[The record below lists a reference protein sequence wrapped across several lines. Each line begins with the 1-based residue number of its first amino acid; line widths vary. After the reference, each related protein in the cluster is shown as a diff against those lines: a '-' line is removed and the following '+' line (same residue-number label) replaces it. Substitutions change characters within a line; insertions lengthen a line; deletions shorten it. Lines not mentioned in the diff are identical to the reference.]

1 MKNLIIPNLPDPIGK
16 RIVVIGGGFAGIEF
30 AKKISTKYYQVVLL
44 DKNNYHQFQ
53 PLLYQVATAGIEPSA
68 ISYPF
73 RKLFQN
79 KDNFHFRVAEV
90 TRVNTDLQELSTSV
104 GQIKY
109 DILVLAMGATTNFY
123 GNSLLEKT
131 SFKLKST
138 TEALNFRNSI
148 IRKFEEALLT
158 SGENERQPLLNFVIV
173 GGGPTGVEVSG
184 ALAEMKSHILPK
196 DYPEMDFSKMN
207 IDLIEGSDRIL
218 SSMSINSSNKAKE
231 YLEKFGV
238 QVTTGVT
245 VTSYDGETITLSDG
259 SFKHAKT
266 VMWAAGIKP
275 VTIEGITPSAFLPN
289 KRLKIDQFNRVAG
302 FNNLFALGDMAATEI
317 ALPQVAQVAIQQGRR
332 LARNLNVGTSDLSK
346 WKVFK
351 YRDLGSM
358 ATVGRNKAVAEI
370 FGLKFHGFL
379 AWFVWMF
386 IHLISI
392 LGVKNRLQ
400 TFINWAWNYF
410 TYDQSL
416 RLMIITQKDTTDTSI
431 SQETKVDNFES
442 KPPIQKKLLET
453 AV

>member
-90 TRVNTDLQELSTSV
+90 TRVNTDLQELNTSV

-158 SGENERQPLLNFVIV
+158 SDENERQPLLNFVIV

-184 ALAEMKSHILPK
+184 ALAEMKSHILP
-196 DYPEMDFSKMN
+196 
-207 IDLIEGSDRIL
+207 
-218 SSMSINSSNKAKE
+218 
-231 YLEKFGV
+231 
-238 QVTTGVT
+238 
-245 VTSYDGETITLSDG
+245 
-259 SFKHAKT
+259 
-266 VMWAAGIKP
+266 
-275 VTIEGITPSAFLPN
+275 
-289 KRLKIDQFNRVAG
+289 
-302 FNNLFALGDMAATEI
+302 
-317 ALPQVAQVAIQQGRR
+317 
-332 LARNLNVGTSDLSK
+332 
-346 WKVFK
+346 
-351 YRDLGSM
+351 
-358 ATVGRNKAVAEI
+358 
-370 FGLKFHGFL
+370 
-379 AWFVWMF
+379 
-386 IHLISI
+386 
-392 LGVKNRLQ
+392 
-400 TFINWAWNYF
+400 
-410 TYDQSL
+410 
-416 RLMIITQKDTTDTSI
+416 
-431 SQETKVDNFES
+431 
-442 KPPIQKKLLET
+442 
-453 AV
+453 